1 MKMNLLKKMQQFRKE
16 VSAVMVN
23 FFAMQVEEGWITI
36 DQVPKKWREKV
47 RRLVELANDSA
58 EVAE

>member
-1 MKMNLLKKMQQFRKE
+1 MMKKHLKKIRKE
-16 VSAVMVN
+16 VNALMVN

-47 RRLVELANDSA
+47 RRLIELAN
-58 EVAE
+58 EGIEE